1 MPAYNA
7 RVALRAT
14 ELATGRL
21 CVNVLHVE
29 CDVLAS
35 PPNWANIAADM
46 KTWLATKWNNILVP
60 AFTFQDI
67 TVTDENY
74 PGSTH
79 GQGVANVNT
88 VGARV
93 PNDSKL
99 DPAMCQVGSWKTA
112 VAKRYARGH
121 IFFPPAVDTT
131 SIATGGIFNSGQA
144 YYIANAAF
152 MTSFQAGFVAGS
164 TSYVPIVFSKH
175 QVSMGITPFTFPITG
190 VILNSKQH
198 WLRSRSTA
206 P

>member
-7 RVALRAT
+7 RVAFQAHNTTTNALV
-14 ELATGRL
+14 
-21 CVNVLHVE
+21 VNVVHVE
-29 CDVLAS
+29 CDVLSS

-46 KTWLATKWNNILVP
+46 QSWLAVLWNNILTT
-60 AFTFQDI
+60 AYSFDSI

-79 GQGVANVNT
+79 GQGVVTPAT
-88 VGARV
+88 TGARV
-93 PNDSKL
+93 PNDTKL
-99 DPAMCQVGSWKTA
+99 DPALCQVGSWKTA

-121 IFFPPAVDTT
+121 IFFPPAIDTST
-131 SIATGGIFNSGQA
+131 VVTGGSFSASQA
-144 YYIANAAF
+144 YYQANAAF
-152 MTSFQAGFVAGS
+152 MNSFKAGHVSGS

-175 QVSMGITPFTFPITG
+175 QVSMGLTPFTFPITG
-190 VILNSKQH
+190 VILQSKQH